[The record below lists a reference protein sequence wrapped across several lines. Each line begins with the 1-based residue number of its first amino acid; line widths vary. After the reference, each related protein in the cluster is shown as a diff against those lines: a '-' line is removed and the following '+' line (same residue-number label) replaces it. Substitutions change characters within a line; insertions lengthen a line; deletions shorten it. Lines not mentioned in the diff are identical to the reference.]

1 MIKFCPYCGNE
12 LKCVIK
18 FCTGCGAPLPEEF
31 SQSNMAT
38 QYDHSGTKC
47 QGIAPEKGEYRHEE
61 KPYKKPVIF
70 KPYMEQNE
78 QAFAMLIPYDW
89 HVEGGIYRPNPLA
102 PGAGIAQSIQ
112 EPFLNMAIM
121 KDRTRKVLLHYLP
134 CNRFYDLR
142 DPFFPPGSTCNGMT
156 VLPSMRA
163 ADFLTAVIIPQL
175 HPYAVN
181 LQVIDCKSSPS
192 LIRKWQEHTAQNAQ
206 YMQYNYDSIIMT
218 LTYEEEG
225 ITYKEKIMT
234 ATIYYSMYNSSM
246 WENQDTKYIRTPSG
260 EFDRWEPV
268 FSMIESSVRVN
279 MDWLIASNR
288 GVRERSMRARE
299 TQQYIQNTYREII
312 EHKHKVQSEIN
323 KEYYLSFTNQDEY
336 VNPYTGDIETDTN
349 LWKNRWVGEGG
360 YILYTDD
367 SFYDPNTDANLN
379 LGYFKPSSIRAR

>member
-31 SQSNMAT
+31 SQSPDPAQTHTAT
-38 QYDHSGTKC
+38 
-47 QGIAPEKGEYRHEE
+47 PPPYRHEE
-61 KPYKKPVIF
+61 KPYQKPVIF

-78 QAFAMLIPYDW
+78 QAFTMLIPYDW
-89 HVEGGIYRPNPLA
+89 HAEGGIYRPNPIA

-112 EPFLNMAIM
+112 EPFLNFAIM
-121 KDRTRKVLLHYLP
+121 KDRTRKILLHYLP

-142 DPFFPPGSTCNGMT
+142 DPCFPPGSTCNGMT
-156 VLPSMRA
+156 VLPAMRA
-163 ADFLTAVIIPQL
+163 MDFLTAVIIPQI

-181 LQVIDCKSSPS
+181 IQVLDCKNSPS
-192 LIRKWQEHTAQNAQ
+192 LIRKWQEHTAQNAR

-218 LTYEEEG
+218 ITYEEEG
-225 ITYKEKIMT
+225 IRYKEKLIT
-234 ATIYYSMYNSSM
+234 ATIYYSMYTSSM
-246 WENQDTKYIRTPSG
+246 CENQDTKYIRTPAD
-260 EFDRWEPV
+260 EFDTWEPV
-268 FSMIESSVRVN
+268 FNMIENSVRVN

-288 GVRERSMRARE
+288 GIRERSMRARE

-323 KEYYLSFTNQDEY
+323 KEYYLCFTNQDEY

-349 LWKNRWVGEGG
+349 QWKHRWVGESG

-367 SFYDPNTDANLN
+367 SFYDPNTDSNLN
-379 LGYFKPSSIRAR
+379 LGYFKSSGIRAR

>member
-1 MIKFCPYCGNE
+1 
-12 LKCVIK
+12 
-18 FCTGCGAPLPEEF
+18 
-31 SQSNMAT
+31 
-38 QYDHSGTKC
+38 
-47 QGIAPEKGEYRHEE
+47 
-61 KPYKKPVIF
+61 
-70 KPYMEQNE
+70 
-78 QAFAMLIPYDW
+78 
-89 HVEGGIYRPNPLA
+89 
-102 PGAGIAQSIQ
+102 
-112 EPFLNMAIM
+112 
-121 KDRTRKVLLHYLP
+121 
-134 CNRFYDLR
+134 
-142 DPFFPPGSTCNGMT
+142 
-156 VLPSMRA
+156 
-163 ADFLTAVIIPQL
+163 
-175 HPYAVN
+175 
-181 LQVIDCKSSPS
+181 
-192 LIRKWQEHTAQNAQ
+192 
-206 YMQYNYDSIIMT
+206 MQYNYDSIIMT